1 MKEVRCQYDFS
12 ERGKS
17 ALRDSDSHRNLRV
30 LPWLITRILVTGLI
44 LGVGFFSLS
53 AQSKK
58 QRAAAGYVISNYEVE
73 CMGTGMD
80 GTQLIKVWGFGKKPD
95 DAIYN
100 AKKNSV
106 HAVIFKGILG
116 GKPGCMTRPLINTPG
131 VEEKHREYFNSFFAD
146 GGRYLKF
153 VSQTG
158 DGNVDRVKISNKEY
172 KVGVIVAVMHTQLR
186 QELEAAGILKELSR
200 GF

>member
-1 MKEVRCQYDFS
+1 MNLKNLFAVSLVFLVFS
-12 ERGKS
+12 VASE
-17 ALRDSDSHRNLRV
+17 
-30 LPWLITRILVTGLI
+30 
-44 LGVGFFSLS
+44 
-53 AQSKK
+53 AQTKK
-58 QRAAAGYVISNYEVE
+58 QRAAAGYIISNYEVE

-80 GTQLIKVWGFGKKPD
+80 GTQLIKVWGFGTKPE

-100 AKKNSV
+100 AKKNAV

-116 GKPGCMTRPLINTPG
+116 GKPGCMTRPLVNKPG
-131 VEEKHREYFNSFFAD
+131 VEEQNREYFNSFFSN

-158 DGNVDRVKISNKEY
+158 DGKVDRIKVSNKEY
-172 KVGVIVAVMHTQLR
+172 KVGVIVAVMHSELR
-186 QELEAAGILKELSR
+186 AELEAACILKELSR

>member
-1 MKEVRCQYDFS
+1 MTISLIMPD
-12 ERGKS
+12 S
-17 ALRDSDSHRNLRV
+17 AYLTEFVLCSKYQNLKNMN
-30 LPWLITRILVTGLI
+30 LKNLFLVSMVFFL
-44 LGVGFFSLS
+44 FSLTTE
-53 AQSKK
+53 AQTKK
-58 QRAAAGYVISNYEVE
+58 QRAAAGYIISNYEVE

-100 AKKNSV
+100 AKKNAV

-116 GKPGCMTRPLINTPG
+116 GKPGCMTRPLINKPG
-131 VEEKHREYFNSFFAD
+131 VEEQHREYFNSFFAD
-146 GGRYLKF
+146 GGRYLNF

-158 DGNVDRVKISNKEY
+158 DGKVDRIKVSNKDY
-172 KVGVIVAVMHTQLR
+172 KVGVIVAIMHSQLR
-186 QELEAAGILKELSR
+186 AELEAAGILKELSR

>member
-1 MKEVRCQYDFS
+1 M
-12 ERGKS
+12 
-17 ALRDSDSHRNLRV
+17 NLK
-30 LPWLITRILVTGLI
+30 IL
-44 LGVGFFSLS
+44 LS
-53 AQSKK
+53 ASLIFIFLAFTSEAQNKK

-80 GTQLIKVWGFGKKPD
+80 GTQLIKVWGFGRKPD

-100 AKKNSV
+100 AKKNAV

-116 GKPGCMTRPLINTPG
+116 GKPGCMTRPLITQPG
-131 VEEKHREYFNSFFAD
+131 VEEQHQEYFNSFFAN
-146 GGRYLKF
+146 GGRYLNF

-158 DGNVDRVKISNKEY
+158 DGKVDRIKISNKEY
-172 KVGVIVAVMHTQLR
+172 KVGVIVAVMHTKLR
-186 QELEAAGILKELSR
+186 QELEAAGIIKEISR